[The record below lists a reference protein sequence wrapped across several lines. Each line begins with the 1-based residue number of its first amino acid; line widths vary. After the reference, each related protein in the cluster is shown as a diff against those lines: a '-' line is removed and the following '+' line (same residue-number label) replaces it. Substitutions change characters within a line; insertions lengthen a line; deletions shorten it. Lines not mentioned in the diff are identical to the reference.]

1 MEKRYDANAISVL
14 TGLDAIR
21 KRPDMYVGATS
32 GKPSNALYRILR
44 EAIDNVIDEYLGG
57 FNKVLYIFYNTKT
70 YETTV
75 LDNGRGI
82 PVGWNE
88 KAKMNA
94 LTAVVSQIHA
104 GGKFD
109 HDVYKTSSG
118 KNGVGITALN
128 ALSAFMQVWSNNA
141 KDKKWHTQT
150 FEKGKITSE
159 VEKTKLPEKYTGL
172 IKKTGTIVSWI
183 PDPTIFTDGTDLDI
197 HRLHH
202 ELSDIQYLCPGLDIH
217 LIIDGEETRFYSENG
232 LIELVSKDIE
242 NDTIFTF
249 NDQFTDIA
257 LNFTKN
263 DGYSFKSFVN
273 VCYTNLGGTHL
284 NGLKKAI
291 CNIVKSNSKK
301 KIQNDDILEGVIG
314 AIHHKMAEPQY
325 QGQTKNELTNTS
337 VEPEII
343 EKVTPSL
350 EKFFKKNKELLNG
363 IISYAETRLDQ
374 REKAKLDK
382 DLAKGLNALNKA
394 AHKISDKF
402 VDADRRKFKNPMDCE
417 MFIVEGDSA
426 GGHFTKAREPNQA
439 CLKIRGKIINAEKAS
454 DTDLF
459 GKKTKKGEKEESG
472 NREIKD
478 LVAALGCGVGDGYNE
493 ANLRFGKVIILSDAD
508 VDGMHIQCLVLS
520 FFVNYMPDLIKNGHL
535 YIIDAPLFVASS
547 AKNKAYGMTRAEV
560 ERKMKQDK
568 VSDYTILRM
577 KGWGEANAD
586 QLSELCLET
595 KSRNLIQ
602 LKWTEDLPEI
612 INKVMGSE
620 SDFRKEML
628 GLKG

>member
-1 MEKRYDANAISVL
+1 MEKQYDANAISVL

-88 KAKMNA
+88 KAKMDA

-128 ALSAFMQVWSNNA
+128 ALSAFMQVWSNNS
-141 KDKKWHTQT
+141 KSKKWYTQR
-150 FEKGKITSE
+150 FEKGKIVSE
-159 VEKTKLPEKYTGL
+159 VEKTKLPEEYAGL
-172 IKKTGTIVSWI
+172 IRKTGTIVSWV

-217 LIIDGEETRFYSENG
+217 LIIDDEETRFYSENG

-249 NDQFTDIA
+249 NDQFTDVV
-257 LNFTKN
+257 LNFTKR
-263 DGYSFKSFVN
+263 DGYNFKSFVN
-273 VCYTNLGGTHL
+273 VCYTDQGGTHL

-291 CNIVKSNSKK
+291 CNFVKGNSKK
-301 KIQNDDILEGVIG
+301 KILNDDILEGIVG

-337 VEPEII
+337 VEGEII
-343 EKVTPSL
+343 QKVTPAL
-350 EKFFKKNKELLNG
+350 EKFFKKNKELLNT
-363 IISYAETRLDQ
+363 IVTYAETRLAQ
-374 REKAKLDK
+374 RERAKADK
-382 DLAKGLNALNKA
+382 DMAKGLNALNKA

-402 VDADRRKFKNPMDCE
+402 LDADRRKYKNPLDCE
-417 MFIVEGDSA
+417 LFIVEGDSA
-426 GGHFTKAREPNQA
+426 GGHFPKARVSNQA

-454 DTDLF
+454 NEDLF
-459 GKKTKKGEKEESG
+459 GKKAKKGEKEQTG

-478 LVAALGCGVGDGYNE
+478 LVAALGCGIQEAYNE
-493 ANLRFGKVIILSDAD
+493 FNLRFGKVVILADSD
-508 VDGMHIQCLVLS
+508 VDGSHIQCLVLS

-535 YIIDAPLFVASS
+535 YIIDAPLFIASS
-547 AKNKAYGMTRAEV
+547 AKNKVYGMTRAEV
-560 ERKMKQDK
+560 DSKMRKLSCK
-568 VSDYTILRM
+568 DYTVLRM
-577 KGWGEANAD
+577 KGWGETNPE
-586 QLSELCLET
+586 QLNELCLNPET
-595 KSRNLIQ
+595 RHLMQ
-602 LKWTEDLPEI
+602 LQWTDDLPEV
-612 INKVMGSE
+612 INKIMGAE
-620 SDFRKEML
+620 SNFRKELL
-628 GLKG
+628 GIN

>member
-1 MEKRYDANAISVL
+1 MEYTANSIDFL
-14 TGLDAIR
+14 KGLETVR
-21 KRPDMYVGATS
+21 KRPTMYIGAVS
-32 GKPSNALYRILR
+32 GNPSDGLYRLLR
-44 EAIDNVIDEYLGG
+44 EAVDNAIDEYLAG
-57 FNKVLYIFYNTKT
+57 FNDQLYIFYNTKT
-70 YETTV
+70 KETTV

-88 KAKMNA
+88 KAQQDS
-94 LTAVVSQIHA
+94 LTLVFTQLHA

-109 HDVYKTSSG
+109 KQSYATSSG
-118 KNGVGITALN
+118 MNGIGQKAIA
-128 ALSAFMQVWSNNA
+128 ALSNRLQVWSNNS
-141 KDKKWHTQT
+141 KGKKWYTQI
-150 FEKGKITSE
+150 FEKGLIKSDVKQVT
-159 VEKTKLPEKYTGL
+159 LPEPYKKL
-172 IKKTGTIVSWI
+172 IKKTGSIVSWI
-183 PDPTIFTDGTDLDI
+183 PDETIFTDSTNLDVP
-197 HRLHH
+197 RLKR
-202 ELSDIQYLCPGLDIH
+202 ELKDIQYLCPHLHIH
-217 LIIDGEETRFYSENG
+217 IIMDGEEIEYYSENG
-232 LIELVSKDIE
+232 LIELVTQDQEKDQIFIY
-242 NDTIFTF
+242 ND
-249 NDQFTDIA
+249 NNTDIA

>member
-1 MEKRYDANAISVL
+1 MEKQYDANAISVL

-88 KAKMNA
+88 KAKMDA

-141 KDKKWHTQT
+141 KDKKWHTQR
-150 FEKGKITSE
+150 FEKGKIVSD
-159 VEKTKLPEKYTGL
+159 VEITTLPEKYKGL

-183 PDPTIFTDGTDLDI
+183 PDGTIFTDGTDLDV
-197 HRLHH
+197 HRLKH
-202 ELSDIQYLCPGLDIH
+202 ELSDIQYLCPGLEIH
-217 LIIDGEETRFYSENG
+217 LYIDDNETNYYSENG
-232 LIELVSKDIE
+232 LVELVSKDLE
-242 NDTIFTF
+242 HDTIFSF
-249 NDQFTDIA
+249 QDDYTDVV
-257 LNFTKN
+257 LNFTKR
-263 DGYSFKSFVN
+263 DGYNFKSFVN
-273 VCYTNLGGTHL
+273 VCYTDQGGTHL

-291 CNIVKSNSKK
+291 CNFIKGNSKK
-301 KIQNDDILEGVIG
+301 KILNDDILEGIVG

-337 VEPEII
+337 VEGEII
-343 EKVTPSL
+343 QKVTPAL
-350 EKFFKKNKELLNG
+350 EKFFKKNKELLNT
-363 IISYAETRLDQ
+363 IVTYAETRLAQ
-374 REKAKLDK
+374 RERAKADK
-382 DLAKGLNALNKA
+382 DMAKGLNALNKA

-402 VDADRRKFKNPMDCE
+402 LDADRRKYKNPLDCE
-417 MFIVEGDSA
+417 LFIVEGDSA
-426 GGHFTKAREPNQA
+426 GGHFPKARVSNQA

-454 DTDLF
+454 NEDLF
-459 GKKTKKGEKEESG
+459 GKKAKKGEKEQTG

-478 LVAALGCGVGDGYNE
+478 LVAALGCGIQEAYNE
-493 ANLRFGKVIILSDAD
+493 FNLRFGKVVILADSD
-508 VDGMHIQCLVLS
+508 VDGSHIQCLVLS

-535 YIIDAPLFVASS
+535 YIIDAPLFIASS
-547 AKNKAYGMTRAEV
+547 AKNKVYGMTRAEV
-560 ERKMKQDK
+560 DSKMRKLSCK
-568 VSDYTILRM
+568 DYTVLRM
-577 KGWGEANAD
+577 KGWGETNPE
-586 QLSELCLET
+586 QLNELCLNPET
-595 KSRNLIQ
+595 RHLMQ
-602 LKWTEDLPEI
+602 LQWTDDLPEV
-612 INKVMGSE
+612 INKIMGAE
-620 SDFRKEML
+620 SNFRKELL
-628 GLKG
+628 GIN

>member
-1 MEKRYDANAISVL
+1 MEKQYDANAISVL

-88 KAKMNA
+88 KAKMDA

-141 KDKKWHTQT
+141 KDKKWHTQR
-150 FEKGKITSE
+150 FEKGKIVSD
-159 VEKTKLPEKYTGL
+159 VEITTLPEKYKGL

-183 PDPTIFTDGTDLDI
+183 PDGTIFTDGTDLDV
-197 HRLHH
+197 HRLKH
-202 ELSDIQYLCPGLDIH
+202 ELSDIQYLCPGLEIH
-217 LIIDGEETRFYSENG
+217 LYIDDNETNYYSENG
-232 LIELVSKDIE
+232 LVELVSKDLE
-242 NDTIFTF
+242 HDTIFSF
-249 NDQFTDIA
+249 QDDYTDVV
-257 LNFTKN
+257 LNFTKK
-263 DGYSFKSFVN
+263 DGYNFKSFVN
-273 VCYTNLGGTHL
+273 VCYTDQGGTHL
-284 NGLKKAI
+284 NGLKKAL
-291 CNIVKSNSKK
+291 CNYVKSNSKK
-301 KIQNDDILEGVIG
+301 KILPDDIMEGIVG

-337 VEPEII
+337 VEGEII
-343 EKVTPSL
+343 DKLTPAL
-350 EKFFKKNKELLNG
+350 EKFFKKNKELLKT
-363 IISYAETRLDQ
+363 IVDYAETRLAQ
-374 REKAKLDK
+374 RERAKADK
-382 DLAKGLNALNKA
+382 DMAKGLNALNKA

-402 VDADRRKFKNPMDCE
+402 LDADRRKFKNPLDCE
-417 MFIVEGDSA
+417 LFIVEGDSA
-426 GGHFTKAREPNQA
+426 GGHFSKARVSNQA

-454 DTDLF
+454 NEDLF
-459 GKKTKKGEKEESG
+459 GKKVKKGEKEQTG

-478 LVAALGCGVGDGYNE
+478 LVAALGCGVQENYNE
-493 ANLRFGKVIILSDAD
+493 YNLRFGKVIILADSD
-508 VDGMHIQCLVLS
+508 VDGSHIQCLVLS

-535 YIIDAPLFVASS
+535 YIIDAPLFIASS
-547 AKNKAYGMTRAEV
+547 AKNKVYGMTRAEV
-560 ERKMKQDK
+560 DSKMKK
-568 VSDYTILRM
+568 LGSKNYTLLRM
-577 KGWGEANAD
+577 KGWGETNPE
-586 QLSELCLET
+586 QLNELCLNPE
-595 KSRNLIQ
+595 SRHLMQ
-602 LKWTEDLPEI
+602 LKWTDNLPEV
-612 INKVMGSE
+612 INKIMGAE
-620 SDFRKEML
+620 STFRKELL
-628 GLKG
+628 GIN

>member
-1 MEKRYDANAISVL
+1 MEKQYDANAISVL

-88 KAKMNA
+88 KAKMDA

-128 ALSAFMQVWSNNA
+128 ALSAFMQVWSNNS
-141 KDKKWHTQT
+141 KDKKWYTQR
-150 FEKGKITSE
+150 FEKGKIVSE
-159 VEKTKLPEKYTGL
+159 VEKTKLPEEYAGL
-172 IKKTGTIVSWI
+172 IRKTGTIVSWV

-217 LIIDGEETRFYSENG
+217 LIIDDEETRFYSENG
-232 LIELVSKDIE
+232 LIELVSKNIE

-249 NDQFTDIA
+249 NDQFTDVV
-257 LNFTKN
+257 LNFTKR
-263 DGYSFKSFVN
+263 DGYNFKSFVN
-273 VCYTNLGGTHL
+273 VCYTDQGGTHL

-291 CNIVKSNSKK
+291 CNFVKGNSKK
-301 KIQNDDILEGVIG
+301 KILNDDILEGIVG

-337 VEPEII
+337 VEGEII
-343 EKVTPSL
+343 QKVTPAL
-350 EKFFKKNKELLNG
+350 EKFFKKNKELLNT
-363 IISYAETRLDQ
+363 IVTYAETRLAQ
-374 REKAKLDK
+374 RERAKADK
-382 DLAKGLNALNKA
+382 DMAKGLNALNKA

-402 VDADRRKFKNPMDCE
+402 LDADRRKYKNPLDCE
-417 MFIVEGDSA
+417 LFIVEGDSA
-426 GGHFTKAREPNQA
+426 GGHFPKARVSNQA

-454 DTDLF
+454 NEDLF
-459 GKKTKKGEKEESG
+459 GKKAKKGEKEQTG

-478 LVAALGCGVGDGYNE
+478 LVAALGCGIQEAYNE
-493 ANLRFGKVIILSDAD
+493 FNLRFGKVVILADSD
-508 VDGMHIQCLVLS
+508 VDGSHIQCLVLS

-535 YIIDAPLFVASS
+535 YIIDAPLFIASS
-547 AKNKAYGMTRAEV
+547 AKNKVYGMTRAEV
-560 ERKMKQDK
+560 DSKMRKLSCK
-568 VSDYTILRM
+568 DYTVLRM
-577 KGWGEANAD
+577 KGWGETNPE
-586 QLSELCLET
+586 QLNELCLNPET
-595 KSRNLIQ
+595 RHLMQ
-602 LKWTEDLPEI
+602 LQWTDDLPEV
-612 INKVMGSE
+612 INKIMGAE
-620 SDFRKEML
+620 SNFRKELL
-628 GLKG
+628 GIN

>member
-1 MEKRYDANAISVL
+1 
-14 TGLDAIR
+14 
-21 KRPDMYVGATS
+21 MYVGATS

-88 KAKMNA
+88 KAKMDA

-128 ALSAFMQVWSNNA
+128 ALSAFMQVWSNNS
-141 KDKKWHTQT
+141 KSKKWYTQR
-150 FEKGKITSE
+150 FEKGKIVSE
-159 VEKTKLPEKYTGL
+159 VEKTKLPEEYAGL
-172 IKKTGTIVSWI
+172 IRKTGTIVSWV

-217 LIIDGEETRFYSENG
+217 LIIDDEETRFYSENG

-249 NDQFTDIA
+249 NDQFTDVV
-257 LNFTKN
+257 LNFTKR
-263 DGYSFKSFVN
+263 DGYNFKSFVN
-273 VCYTNLGGTHL
+273 VCYTDQGGTHL

-291 CNIVKSNSKK
+291 CNFVKGNSKK
-301 KIQNDDILEGVIG
+301 KILNDDILEGIVG

-337 VEPEII
+337 VEGEII
-343 EKVTPSL
+343 QKVTPAL
-350 EKFFKKNKELLNG
+350 EKFFKKNKELLNT
-363 IISYAETRLDQ
+363 IVTYAETRLAQ
-374 REKAKLDK
+374 RERAKADK
-382 DLAKGLNALNKA
+382 DMAKGLNALNKA

-402 VDADRRKFKNPMDCE
+402 LDADRRKYKNPLDCE
-417 MFIVEGDSA
+417 LFIVEGDSA
-426 GGHFTKAREPNQA
+426 GGHFPKARVSNQA

-454 DTDLF
+454 NEDLF
-459 GKKTKKGEKEESG
+459 GKKAKKGEKEQTG

-478 LVAALGCGVGDGYNE
+478 LVAALGCGIQEAYNE
-493 ANLRFGKVIILSDAD
+493 FNLRFGKVVILADSD
-508 VDGMHIQCLVLS
+508 VDGSHIQCLVLS

-535 YIIDAPLFVASS
+535 YIIDAPLFIASS
-547 AKNKAYGMTRAEV
+547 AKNKVYGMTRAEV
-560 ERKMKQDK
+560 DSKMRKLSCK
-568 VSDYTILRM
+568 DYTVLRM
-577 KGWGEANAD
+577 KGWGETNPE
-586 QLSELCLET
+586 QLNELCLNPET
-595 KSRNLIQ
+595 RHLMQ
-602 LKWTEDLPEI
+602 LQWTDDLPEV
-612 INKVMGSE
+612 INKIMGAE
-620 SDFRKEML
+620 SNFRKELL
-628 GLKG
+628 GIN

>member
-1 MEKRYDANAISVL
+1 MEKQYDANAISVL

-88 KAKMNA
+88 KAKMDA

-141 KDKKWHTQT
+141 KDKKWHTQR
-150 FEKGKITSE
+150 FEKGKIVSD
-159 VEKTKLPEKYTGL
+159 VETTTLPERYKGL

-183 PDPTIFTDGTDLDI
+183 PDGIIFTDGTDLDI
-197 HRLHH
+197 HRLKH
-202 ELSDIQYLCPGLDIH
+202 ELSDIQYLCPGLEIH
-217 LIIDGEETRFYSENG
+217 LYIDDNETNYYSENG
-232 LIELVSKDIE
+232 LVELVSKDLEHDI
-242 NDTIFTF
+242 IFSF
-249 NDQFTDIA
+249 QDDYTDVV
-257 LNFTKN
+257 LNFTKK
-263 DGYSFKSFVN
+263 DGYNFKSFVN
-273 VCYTNLGGTHL
+273 VCYTDQGGTHL
-284 NGLKKAI
+284 NGLKKAL
-291 CNIVKSNSKK
+291 CNYVKSNSKK
-301 KIQNDDILEGVIG
+301 KILPDDIMEGVIG

-337 VEPEII
+337 VEGEII
-343 EKVTPSL
+343 DKLTPAL
-350 EKFFKKNKELLNG
+350 EKFFKKNKELLKT
-363 IISYAETRLDQ
+363 IVDYAETRLAQ
-374 REKAKLDK
+374 RERAKADK
-382 DLAKGLNALNKA
+382 DMAKGLNALNKA

-402 VDADRRKFKNPMDCE
+402 LDADRRKFKNPLDCE
-417 MFIVEGDSA
+417 LFIVEGDSA
-426 GGHFTKAREPNQA
+426 GGHFSKARVSNQA

-454 DTDLF
+454 NEDLF
-459 GKKTKKGEKEESG
+459 GKKVKKGEKEQTG

-478 LVAALGCGVGDGYNE
+478 LVAALGCGVQENYNE
-493 ANLRFGKVIILSDAD
+493 YNLRFGKVIILADSD
-508 VDGMHIQCLVLS
+508 VDGSHIQCLVLS

-535 YIIDAPLFVASS
+535 YIIDAPLFIASS
-547 AKNKAYGMTRAEV
+547 AKNKVYGMTRAEV
-560 ERKMKQDK
+560 DSKMKK
-568 VSDYTILRM
+568 LGSKDYTLLRM
-577 KGWGEANAD
+577 KGWGETNPE
-586 QLSELCLET
+586 QLNELCLNPE
-595 KSRNLIQ
+595 SRHLMQ
-602 LKWTEDLPEI
+602 LKWTDNLPEV
-612 INKVMGSE
+612 INKIMGAE
-620 SDFRKEML
+620 STFRKELL
-628 GLKG
+628 GIN

>member
-1 MEKRYDANAISVL
+1 
-14 TGLDAIR
+14 
-21 KRPDMYVGATS
+21 
-32 GKPSNALYRILR
+32 
-44 EAIDNVIDEYLGG
+44 
-57 FNKVLYIFYNTKT
+57 
-70 YETTV
+70 
-75 LDNGRGI
+75 
-82 PVGWNE
+82 
-88 KAKMNA
+88 
-94 LTAVVSQIHA
+94 
-104 GGKFD
+104 
-109 HDVYKTSSG
+109 
-118 KNGVGITALN
+118 
-128 ALSAFMQVWSNNA
+128 MQ
-141 KDKKWHTQT
+141 K
-150 FEKGKITSE
+150 
-159 VEKTKLPEKYTGL
+159 
-172 IKKTGTIVSWI
+172 
-183 PDPTIFTDGTDLDI
+183 
-197 HRLHH
+197 
-202 ELSDIQYLCPGLDIH
+202 
-217 LIIDGEETRFYSENG
+217 EECWKE
-232 LIELVSKDIE
+232 
-242 NDTIFTF
+242 
-249 NDQFTDIA
+249 
-257 LNFTKN
+257 
-263 DGYSFKSFVN
+263 
-273 VCYTNLGGTHL
+273 
-284 NGLKKAI
+284 
-291 CNIVKSNSKK
+291 
-301 KIQNDDILEGVIG
+301 
-314 AIHHKMAEPQY
+314 
-325 QGQTKNELTNTS
+325 
-337 VEPEII
+337 
-343 EKVTPSL
+343 
-350 EKFFKKNKELLNG
+350 KNKELLNS

>member
-1 MEKRYDANAISVL
+1 MEKQYDANAISVL

-88 KAKMNA
+88 KAKMDA

-128 ALSAFMQVWSNNA
+128 ALSAFMQVWSNNS
-141 KDKKWHTQT
+141 KDKKWYTQR
-150 FEKGKITSE
+150 FEKGKIVSE
-159 VEKTKLPEKYTGL
+159 VEKTKLPEEYAGL
-172 IKKTGTIVSWI
+172 IKKTGTIVSWV

-217 LIIDGEETRFYSENG
+217 LIIDDEETRFYSENG

-249 NDQFTDIA
+249 NDQFTDIV
-257 LNFTKN
+257 LNFTKR

-273 VCYTNLGGTHL
+273 VCYTDQGGTHL

-291 CNIVKSNSKK
+291 CNFIKGNSKK
-301 KIQNDDILEGVIG
+301 KIINDDILEGIVG

-337 VEPEII
+337 VEGEII
-343 EKVTPSL
+343 QKVTPAL
-350 EKFFKKNKELLNG
+350 EKFFKKNKELLNT
-363 IISYAETRLDQ
+363 IVTYAETRLSQ
-374 REKAKLDK
+374 RERAKADK
-382 DLAKGLNALNKA
+382 DMAKGLNALNKA

-402 VDADRRKFKNPMDCE
+402 LDADRRKYKNPLDCE
-417 MFIVEGDSA
+417 LFIVEGDSA
-426 GGHFTKAREPNQA
+426 GGHFPKARVSNQA

-454 DTDLF
+454 NEDLF
-459 GKKTKKGEKEESG
+459 GKKAKKGEKEQTG

-478 LVAALGCGVGDGYNE
+478 LVAALGCGIQEAYNE
-493 ANLRFGKVIILSDAD
+493 FNLRFGKVVILADSD
-508 VDGMHIQCLVLS
+508 VDGSHIQCLVLS

-535 YIIDAPLFVASS
+535 YIIDAPLFIASS
-547 AKNKAYGMTRAEV
+547 AKNKVYGMTRAEV
-560 ERKMKQDK
+560 DSKMRKLSCK
-568 VSDYTILRM
+568 DYTVLRM
-577 KGWGEANAD
+577 KGWGETNPE
-586 QLSELCLET
+586 QLNELCLNPET
-595 KSRNLIQ
+595 RHLMQ
-602 LKWTEDLPEI
+602 LQWTDDLPEV
-612 INKVMGSE
+612 INKIMGAE
-620 SDFRKEML
+620 SNFRKELL
-628 GLKG
+628 GIN

>member
-1 MEKRYDANAISVL
+1 MEKQYDANAISVL

-88 KAKMNA
+88 KAKMDA

-128 ALSAFMQVWSNNA
+128 ALSAFMQVWSNNS
-141 KDKKWHTQT
+141 KDKKWYTQR
-150 FEKGKITSE
+150 FEKGKIVSE
-159 VEKTKLPEKYTGL
+159 VEKTKLPEEYAGL
-172 IKKTGTIVSWI
+172 IKKTGTIVSWV

-217 LIIDGEETRFYSENG
+217 LIIDDEETRFYSENG

-249 NDQFTDIA
+249 NDQFTDIV
-257 LNFTKN
+257 LNFTKR
-263 DGYSFKSFVN
+263 DGYNFKSFVN
-273 VCYTNLGGTHL
+273 VCYTDQGGTHL

-291 CNIVKSNSKK
+291 CNFIKGNSKK
-301 KIQNDDILEGVIG
+301 KIINDDILEGIVG

-337 VEPEII
+337 VEGEII
-343 EKVTPSL
+343 QKVTPAL
-350 EKFFKKNKELLNG
+350 EKFFKKNKELLNT
-363 IISYAETRLDQ
+363 IVTYAETRLAQ
-374 REKAKLDK
+374 RERAKADK
-382 DLAKGLNALNKA
+382 DMAKGLNALNKA

-402 VDADRRKFKNPMDCE
+402 LDADRRKYKNPLDCE
-417 MFIVEGDSA
+417 LFIVEGDSA
-426 GGHFTKAREPNQA
+426 GGHFPKARVSNQA

-454 DTDLF
+454 NEDLF
-459 GKKTKKGEKEESG
+459 GKKAKKGEKEQTG

-478 LVAALGCGVGDGYNE
+478 LVAALGCGIQEAYNE
-493 ANLRFGKVIILSDAD
+493 FNLRFGKVVILADSD
-508 VDGMHIQCLVLS
+508 VDGSHIQCLVLS

-535 YIIDAPLFVASS
+535 YIIDAPLFIASS
-547 AKNKAYGMTRAEV
+547 AKNKVYGMTRAEV
-560 ERKMKQDK
+560 DSKMRKLSCK
-568 VSDYTILRM
+568 DYTVLRM
-577 KGWGEANAD
+577 KGWGETNPE
-586 QLSELCLET
+586 QLNELCLNPET
-595 KSRNLIQ
+595 RHLMQ
-602 LKWTEDLPEI
+602 LQWTDDLPEV
-612 INKVMGSE
+612 INKIMGAE
-620 SDFRKEML
+620 SNFRKELL
-628 GLKG
+628 GIN

>member
-1 MEKRYDANAISVL
+1 MEKQYDANAISVL

-88 KAKMNA
+88 KAKMDA

-128 ALSAFMQVWSNNA
+128 ALSAFMQVWSNNS
-141 KDKKWHTQT
+141 KSKKWYTQR
-150 FEKGKITSE
+150 FEKGKIVSE
-159 VEKTKLPEKYTGL
+159 VEKTKLPEEYAGL
-172 IKKTGTIVSWI
+172 IRKTGTIVSWV
-183 PDPTIFTDGTDLDI
+183 PDPTIFIDGTDLDI

-217 LIIDGEETRFYSENG
+217 LIIDDEETRFYSENG

-249 NDQFTDIA
+249 NDQFTDVV
-257 LNFTKN
+257 LNFTKR
-263 DGYSFKSFVN
+263 DGYNFKSFVN
-273 VCYTNLGGTHL
+273 VCYTDQGGTHL

-291 CNIVKSNSKK
+291 CNFVKGNSKK
-301 KIQNDDILEGVIG
+301 KILNDDILEGIVG

-337 VEPEII
+337 VEGEII
-343 EKVTPSL
+343 QKVTPAL
-350 EKFFKKNKELLNG
+350 EKFFKKNKELLNT
-363 IISYAETRLDQ
+363 IVTYAETRLAQ
-374 REKAKLDK
+374 RERAKADK
-382 DLAKGLNALNKA
+382 DMAKGLNALNKA

-402 VDADRRKFKNPMDCE
+402 LDADRRKYKNPLDCE
-417 MFIVEGDSA
+417 LFIVEGDSA
-426 GGHFTKAREPNQA
+426 GGHFPKARVSNQA

-454 DTDLF
+454 NEDLF
-459 GKKTKKGEKEESG
+459 GKKAKKGEKEQTG

-478 LVAALGCGVGDGYNE
+478 LVAALGCGIQEAYNE
-493 ANLRFGKVIILSDAD
+493 FNLRFGKVVILADSD
-508 VDGMHIQCLVLS
+508 VDGSHIQCLVLS

-535 YIIDAPLFVASS
+535 YIIDAPLFIASS
-547 AKNKAYGMTRAEV
+547 AKNKVYGMTRAEV
-560 ERKMKQDK
+560 DSKMRKLSCK
-568 VSDYTILRM
+568 DYTVLRM
-577 KGWGEANAD
+577 KGWGETNPE
-586 QLSELCLET
+586 QLNELCLNPET
-595 KSRNLIQ
+595 RHLMQ
-602 LKWTEDLPEI
+602 LQWTDDLPEV
-612 INKVMGSE
+612 INKIMGAE
-620 SDFRKEML
+620 SNFRKELL
-628 GLKG
+628 GIN